1 MNSPES
7 SNPPIAAVVATFNP
21 DLSVLREQIS
31 RTAPQVTW
39 LIVVDDGS
47 ANFKQVAGLVNG
59 FPGAECIALGDNAG
73 VGHAHNVGI
82 RRGLQNGAQAVLVLD
97 QDTRPGT
104 DMVSVLAQALAD
116 LERDGQRIAAVGAR
130 YQGVQPGHRSFFV
143 RFRRLRF
150 EKCFCGGQRSGQL
163 IQADMLISSG
173 TLFSAA
179 ALNEI
184 GDMEEGLFIDHVDT
198 EWFLRAGHRNW
209 RSYGVCD
216 ALMEHSLGERTFRV
230 WLGRWRHLPVHKPFR
245 YYYIYRNS
253 VLLYRRAY
261 PAARWKCADL
271 VRLVMMAV
279 IFLVFADHR
288 MTNLVMMCRGIV
300 DGLRG
305 RTGRKWQVHPG

>member
-1 MNSPES
+1 MNHPEIS
-7 SNPPIAAVVATFNP
+7 TPIAAVVATFNP
-21 DLSVLREQIS
+21 DLSVLRDQIS
-31 RTAPQVTW
+31 RTACQVAW

-47 ANFKQVAGLVNG
+47 SNVKQVAGLVNE
-59 FPGAECIALGDNAG
+59 FDGAECIALGDNAG

-82 RRGLQNGAQAVLVLD
+82 RRGLQNGARAVLILD
-97 QDTRPGT
+97 QDTLPGT
-104 DMVSVLAQALAD
+104 DMVSVLAQK
-116 LERDGQRIAAVGAR
+116 LEELQRDDQRIAAVGAR
-130 YQGVQPGHRSFFV
+130 YLGEQPGHQSFFV

-150 EKCFCGGQRSGQL
+150 EKCFCSNHRSGQM
-163 IQADMLISSG
+163 IRADMLISSG
-173 TLFSAA
+173 TLFSAT

-198 EWFLRAGHRNW
+198 EWFLRAEHRNW

-253 VLLYRRAY
+253 VLLYRRVY

-271 VRLVMMAV
+271 VRLVLMAV
-279 IFLVFADHR
+279 VFLVFADHR
-288 MTNLVMMCRGIV
+288 ITNLFMMCRGIV

-305 RTGRKWQVHPG
+305 QTGRKWQVHPN